1 MASKRRNT
9 FPKEQDAGDDGK
21 RFRLI
26 AIFSGAVCD
35 VARVTTVLSK
45 SRQTAVEQIIAEYK
59 VRALQYHPDK
69 NDGDKEAEAMFQKL
83 KLPAPGHLDY
93 RAICWEH
100 NTRNTVD
107 TVLALEKRAIVPL
120 LRDAKE
126 TLCDPMKRKNYD
138 KWRNSGI
145 AMSYKQWL
153 SMKEHVHQSMHWTN
167 PKTKDRMLGEGE
179 SSAGGAA
186 AGGSPGGG
194 RAPPANRRAS
204 EGGANI
210 HWSGANRTNVQWDS
224 KAPSEIVNKFRN
236 YEI

>member
-1 MASKRRNT
+1 
-9 FPKEQDAGDDGK
+9 
-21 RFRLI
+21 
-26 AIFSGAVCD
+26 
-35 VARVTTVLSK
+35 
-45 SRQTAVEQIIAEYK
+45 
-59 VRALQYHPDK
+59 
-69 NDGDKEAEAMFQKL
+69 MFQKL
-83 KLPAPGHLDY
+83 K
-93 RAICWEH
+93 
-100 NTRNTVD
+100 
-107 TVLALEKRAIVPL
+107 
-120 LRDAKE
+120 DAKE

-167 PKTKDRMLGEGE
+167 PKTKDRMLGEG
-179 SSAGGAA
+179 
-186 AGGSPGGG
+186 GSPGGG